1 MTEGAWPWPE
11 EMDGVLAAPG
21 SHQVLIDNDRVR
33 VLEVSIGPAHREPE
47 HTHRRPRRMI
57 VDGPAR
63 IRYYAQGSLEFES
76 PPGAPATGVKVSSMA
91 PEGPHSVENIDD
103 RPYHAIRVELKYPG
117 E

>member
-1 MTEGAWPWPE
+1 MTEASWPWPE
-11 EMDGVLAAPG
+11 EMDAIQAAPG

-33 VLEVSIGPAHREPE
+33 VLEVSIAPAHREPE
-47 HTHRRPRRMI
+47 HTHRRPSIMI

-76 PPGAPATGVKVSSMA
+76 PPGPGATGTRAGWMD

-103 RPYHAIRVELKYPG
+103 RPYHAIRVELKDAG